1 MDCAELRTEEDDAI
15 KSKKDFW
22 DMYSKITTKLGTA
35 AQSELVMAKA
45 QYEKLVQYFGFDS
58 QDLVDESDIISIKG
72 EIKSFYDDA
81 ACAGLNVNYPHNL
94 ISTLE
99 KNIKQIAKALKT
111 LHKNFDGWSTL
122 QILMEFSDDPMG
134 IVKPFIDLLEV
145 TEKDVTIITSQMSN
159 EKESLIRKGKWKNEI
174 DPRFD
179 EACND
184 FNQIYSEFIGENNG

>member
-1 MDCAELRTEEDDAI
+1 
-15 KSKKDFW
+15 
-22 DMYSKITTKLGTA
+22 
-35 AQSELVMAKA
+35 
-45 QYEKLVQYFGFDS
+45 
-58 QDLVDESDIISIKG
+58 
-72 EIKSFYDDA
+72 
-81 ACAGLNVNYPHNL
+81 
-94 ISTLE
+94 
-99 KNIKQIAKALKT
+99 
-111 LHKNFDGWSTL
+111 
-122 QILMEFSDDPMG
+122 MEFSDDPMG